1 MKNKILEILE
11 KYKTILYDS
20 SHKGEI
26 IRGIQPDDFDKI
38 VNEII
43 MVIEPKMLCMGKSK
57 TVEDCIRENC
67 NIEYTKYSGEEVV
80 HSLLSTVCVA
90 LEEYTNQQSIT
101 PTLTKEIMFSFI
113 DWLYS
118 AHYSKYWGSDE
129 PNNGKWYKGYT
140 NPDRQYF
147 TLKELFTMAIETK
160 K

>member
-20 SHKGEI
+20 SHNGEI

-43 MVIEPKMLCMGKSK
+43 MVIEPTIKPESIGTDDKQHFDSEMEECDKCVFK
-57 TVEDCIRENC
+57 VNYEKFHQARELFEKETSSRHQEND
-67 NIEYTKYSGEEVV
+67 IV
-80 HSLLSTVCVA
+80 
-90 LEEYTNQQSIT
+90 
-101 PTLTKEIMFSFI
+101 TKEIMFSFI

-118 AHYSKYWGSDE
+118 AHYSKYWGNDE